1 MIHLLVTA
9 SARAMAALGGVVL
22 VALIVLTCLSVL
34 GRELNAALQSGVM
47 QDYAPALADWLLGLG
62 ISAVYGDFELVEAGV
77 AFAVFAFLPLCQL
90 TGGHAAVDVFTNR
103 LPVAVNRWLGAA
115 IAALFAAVMVLIA
128 VQLFDG
134 TLTQVRSGRTTQLIE
149 FPLWW
154 AYAASLAG
162 AVLTAIVAVY
172 LAGIRVQEALRGTD
186 LLAPEDHD
194 DAHADTHRLD
204 EERGC

>member
-1 MIHLLVTA
+1 VIQGH
-9 SARAMAALGGVVL
+9 
-22 VALIVLTCLSVL
+22 
-34 GRELNAALQSGVM
+34 
-47 QDYAPALADWLLGLG
+47 APALADWLLGLG
-62 ISAVYGDFELVEAGV
+62 IGAVYGDFELVEAGV

-128 VQLFDG
+128 VQLFAG
-134 TLTQVRSGRTTQLIE
+134 TLTQARSGRTTQLIE

-172 LAGIRVQEALRGTD
+172 LAGIRALEALRGTD
-186 LLAPEDHD
+186 LIARDHEG
-194 DAHADTHRLD
+194 AGGPD